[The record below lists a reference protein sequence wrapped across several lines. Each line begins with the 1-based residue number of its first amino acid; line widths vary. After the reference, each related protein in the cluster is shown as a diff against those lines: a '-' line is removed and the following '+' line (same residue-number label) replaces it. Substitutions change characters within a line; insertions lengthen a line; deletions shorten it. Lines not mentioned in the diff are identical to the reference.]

1 MAIQEVNGYGVLRM
15 HAQVGNGSQR
25 HNNLEAV
32 SSDSSLNVS
41 TVSVNGSILDLL
53 REVERLIFGDWLNVG
68 LREKKEIRV
77 MKVIYRFGHWDC

>member
-25 HNNLEAV
+25 HSNLEAV

-53 REVERLIFGDWLNVG
+53 WEVERLIFGDWLNVG